1 MVAAVSR
8 DDVLAVMPYPVLTPI
23 PGEPTYQGMKIWK
36 RELSSNLISVR
47 MPTDWGRN
55 KGLLGELQD
64 PAVFLARN
72 GAAYNPPV
80 AALPAYPAII
90 VGATTAER
98 EQARAEHAIDARF
111 RETWAHA
118 KRIVVNIGAAAFE
131 PFVIAE
137 LDDPDEGLNDVEVRD
152 LYDHIM
158 DRFAKISQQEIDD
171 NLKSF
176 NEGIDPSR
184 PLAVYTRKQELC
196 QETAS
201 DAHVPIDE
209 ATMVTTGTKH
219 AVATGGMDQAWKE
232 WMRTLPAARTW
243 LNWKTHWNVS
253 FQEKRELIKLTGIA
267 FNGMS
272 NNVQE
277 QEMGDKMVTALDNLA
292 NAAVQKNDTFE
303 LLVAANKALT
313 ESLRMSQ
320 DEVKKLLAIVTALS
334 INGGGK
340 PAGAAGGTSG
350 GSGGGT
356 GGSSTPWDA
365 SGYCWSHGFKV
376 KVGHNS
382 STCERKKDGHEAHM
396 NAKRGDEQGG
406 CMWNKAWKN

>member
-219 AVATGGMDQAWKE
+219 AVATGGMDQA
-232 WMRTLPAARTW
+232 
-243 LNWKTHWNVS
+243 
-253 FQEKRELIKLTGIA
+253 
-267 FNGMS
+267 
-272 NNVQE
+272 
-277 QEMGDKMVTALDNLA
+277 
-292 NAAVQKNDTFE
+292 
-303 LLVAANKALT
+303 
-313 ESLRMSQ
+313 
-320 DEVKKLLAIVTALS
+320 
-334 INGGGK
+334 
-340 PAGAAGGTSG
+340 
-350 GSGGGT
+350 
-356 GGSSTPWDA
+356 
-365 SGYCWSHGFKV
+365 
-376 KVGHNS
+376 
-382 STCERKKDGHEAHM
+382 
-396 NAKRGDEQGG
+396 
-406 CMWNKAWKN
+406 